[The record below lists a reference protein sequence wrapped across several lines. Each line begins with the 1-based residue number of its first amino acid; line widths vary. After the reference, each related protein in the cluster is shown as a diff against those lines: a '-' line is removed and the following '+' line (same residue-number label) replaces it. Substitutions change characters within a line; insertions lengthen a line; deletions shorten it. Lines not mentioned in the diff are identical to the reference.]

1 MYKIVSK
8 AERGGIWDG
17 SKVTRAL
24 FTTDKE
30 AVDYFRGKGFL
41 VSEVE
46 TKTDETFKKNVSELK
61 KYAKEKGID
70 IKGKT
75 AKEDILKAIE
85 AAKK

>member
-8 AERGGIWDG
+8 AANGGIWDG

-24 FTTDKE
+24 FTKDKE
-30 AVDYFRGKGFL
+30 MADYFRGKGFL

-46 TKTDETFKKNVSELK
+46 AGSNELFKKNISELK
-61 KYAKEKGID
+61 KHAKEKGID

-75 AKEDILKAIE
+75 SKEEILKAIE
-85 AAKK
+85 AAKN